1 MNNKERA
8 VEYWSVGQQFLQLSS
23 FTSEK
28 IAKSGNKS
36 IILSNRPLSI
46 REIDRKTKWSD
57 LSISIPVLFNFYH
70 GIELIL
76 KGYIIFSN
84 NEDRT
89 THRISNLLEYIS
101 EQIGKDNEF
110 IILLDKYINPKENII
125 SDFLTKNNIN
135 IDNWYQALK
144 YPESNQRIK
153 YNHFSLKYGGDR
165 TIEFWQELSKDSLE
179 IIRLA
184 RKYHLENREDSD

>member
-1 MNNKERA
+1 M
-8 VEYWSVGQQFLQLSS
+8 
-23 FTSEK
+23 
-28 IAKSGNKS
+28 
-36 IILSNRPLSI
+36 
-46 REIDRKTKWSD
+46 
-57 LSISIPVLFNFYH
+57 SISIPVLFNFYH

-89 THRISNLLEYIS
+89 THGISNLLEYIS